1 MKSHGLAGLFEYVCA
16 LSQNRSNKIYPF
28 SFENI
33 QNSPPN
39 PAMSWFDNAIQM
51 TMPLGTLECFLV
63 IVQLNGQRVNHSLYY
78 RYMCSIG
85 LSALPIQII
94 FHLLLT

>member
-1 MKSHGLAGLFEYVCA
+1 MGLFEYVCA
-16 LSQNRSNKIYPF
+16 LSQNRSNKIYLF
-28 SFENI
+28 SFEII

-39 PAMSWFDNAIQM
+39 LGIQM
-51 TMPLGTLECFLV
+51 TSMPFCFLV